1 MKKFFLTYHLFF
13 GLALLAQEI
22 KNAPLKD
29 FYVSGNYRFYAQH
42 RLINNPYIILSQD
55 GIDQT
60 LSGRS
65 ILVGD
70 ASQLPELTLN
80 IGGRP
85 SSKTSFGTDLIVW
98 NQNNGDFDYYR
109 NLQLGINLYCNI
121 NLDHGDLN
129 IKTGGIHWHEISPL
143 TLGSFFGY
151 NRYSVFERNPWDPQ
165 HKDIATRYKN
175 YAQEGAINQDL
186 RWANQ
191 AFQGFML
198 NYSANSQTQINV
210 LYGKTQNTSSAIE
223 ITSDNLNDQLGSS
236 NMRFFTNTLPSV
248 VAAGNIIQPIKKHYV
263 SLNTIN
269 QIGYSDEIGLDK
281 ISNNIFTGGF
291 KIDLSS
297 VVVEGE
303 LGAGKYANVYNQ
315 DTLGFGQMADISIDL
330 DKKLTLIP
338 IHIHLYRLSP
348 RVINNNASFINA
360 SVDEALA
367 YPANQNQNIASNGV
381 IQQTG
386 SGILPMGQMS
396 NNRQGIDVSAEVKV
410 QKLWITIANGFAREI
425 EKIGNNIS
433 FVHLNGLTMSRFWRW
448 SFPSDVGP
456 YGRKSVLFRSLFETV
471 NITDLDINGDMIYF
485 KNFNTTETQL
495 KYESKIYNRSNYTFY
510 LGTFNSVQKDF
521 SFWIVPTERAFLRVY
536 NHQIENY
543 YQVHPKCVL
552 AQYLGVERIIG
563 NYSTQINE
571 ETKRPLNQTGMSVG
585 IGIDYMMAKNT
596 GLYLRHRYFR
606 FNDKS
611 FPKDAFE
618 GNETTLEI
626 KVMF

>member
-1 MKKFFLTYHLFF
+1 MKYIFLTYQLIICS
-13 GLALLAQEI
+13 LLVAQEI
-22 KNAPLKD
+22 KKAPLNG

-42 RLINNPYIILSQD
+42 RLMNDPYIILSQD
-55 GIDQT
+55 GLDET

-85 SSKTSFGTDLIVW
+85 SKNTSFGTDLIVW
-98 NQNNGDFDYYR
+98 NQNNGNFDYYR
-109 NLQLGINLYCNI
+109 NLQLGINLYCDI
-121 NLDHGDLN
+121 KLDHGDLK

-165 HKDIATRYKN
+165 HKNIATRYKN

-198 NYSANSQTQINV
+198 NYSANSKTQINV
-210 LYGKTQNTSSAIE
+210 LYGKTQNTTSAIE
-223 ITSDNLNDQLGSS
+223 ITPDNLNEQMGSS
-236 NMRFFTNTLPSV
+236 NLRFFSNTLPNV
-248 VAAGNIIQPIKKHYV
+248 VTAGNIKQSIKKHYL
-263 SLNTIN
+263 SFNTIN
-269 QIGYSDEIGLDK
+269 QIGFSDEMGLEK

-297 VVVEGE
+297 VVFEGE
-303 LGAGKYANVYNQ
+303 IGAGKYANIYNQ
-315 DTLGFGQMADISIDL
+315 DTLGFGEMVDISVDL

-338 IHIHLYRLSP
+338 IHIHIYQLSP

-360 SVDEALA
+360 SVDEVLA

-396 NNRQGIDVSAEVKV
+396 NNRRGIDISAEIKVK
-410 QKLWITIANGFAREI
+410 KLWITLANGFAREI

-448 SFPSDVGP
+448 SFPSGVGP

-471 NITDLDINGDMIYF
+471 DVTDLDDNGNMGYL

-495 KYESKIYNRSNYTFY
+495 KYESTIFNRPNYTFY

-521 SFWIVPTERAFLRVY
+521 SLWIVPTQEALLRVY

-543 YQVHPKCVL
+543 FQIHTKCVL
-552 AQYLGVERIIG
+552 AQYVGVERIIG

-571 ETKRPLNQTGMSVG
+571 ESKRPINQTGMA
-585 IGIDYMMAKNT
+585 IGFGVDYMMAKNI
-596 GLYLRHRYFR
+596 GLYLRHRYFS
-606 FNDKS
+606 FNDSS
-611 FPKDAFE
+611 FVKDAFS